1 MTIRKL
7 SYIFYLTTGVLI
19 ALLTLFVV
27 LRFFESR
34 KLDDALNVRHAS
46 FLAADELRQ
55 SSDDL
60 TRMARAYVVTGDPK
74 FEQYYWDILAIRN
87 GERERPYKYER
98 SYWDLVLG
106 DPGFEPTPGAGR
118 SLRSQL
124 EQLGVPAAELAKL
137 DEAETRSNELV
148 ERERRALNAMKGS
161 TQGST
166 DSHYVKSEPDP
177 EFARRLLHDENYHIA
192 KAGIMRSLNEF
203 YDLID
208 QRTVGL
214 GGDCRAARAVF
225 ICRASLSR

>member
-74 FEQYYWDILAIRN
+74 FERVLLGYPGDTQW
-87 GERERPYKYER
+87 RE
-98 SYWDLVLG
+98 G
-106 DPGFEPTPGAGR
+106 T
-118 SLRSQL
+118 SLQ
-124 EQLGVPAAELAKL
+124 V
-137 DEAETRSNELV
+137 
-148 ERERRALNAMKGS
+148 
-161 TQGST
+161 
-166 DSHYVKSEPDP
+166 
-177 EFARRLLHDENYHIA
+177 
-192 KAGIMRSLNEF
+192 
-203 YDLID
+203 
-208 QRTVGL
+208 
-214 GGDCRAARAVF
+214 
-225 ICRASLSR
+225 